1 MWLLLEW
8 QDESPPPTHV
18 PSSTSLC
25 PCSECEALC
34 GPCKKKLASEATQ
47 AHEGTRKKMRKMLT
61 VALPVGLGSRG
72 VVQTHKVHSKSCNH
86 SHWETNEEDTLPLH
100 HHFKD
105 ARQAASTNRQ
115 KKGPMSPH
123 TREEK
128 PDSYSESYRQ
138 VIMPPVSA
146 WHLSQALLSGP
157 LLFLP

>member
-1 MWLLLEW
+1 MAGWKP
-8 QDESPPPTHV
+8 SPHTCAFFYFPVSLFWVWSPLWALKKETGFWSY
-18 PSSTSLC
+18 SSSR
-25 PCSECEALC
+25 
-34 GPCKKKLASEATQ
+34 GNKKENEKNADYGA
-47 AHEGTRKKMRKMLT
+47 AGGAR
-61 VALPVGLGSRG
+61 SRG
-72 VVQTHKVHSKSCNH
+72 VVQTHKVHSKSCNR

-138 VIMPPVSA
+138 VIMPPVSV